1 MKTRWLAMGMAVAV
15 MVSGLTSVGT
25 PRAAAEEP
33 PLGWDESTDIYG
45 LIFPVEK
52 DYRYGDTY
60 GACRSGCSRRHE
72 GIDIKAPKMTKVFAA
87 ASGTV
92 GWMHNDQ
99 GGKCCAMALYHDD
112 GWETWYIHLNN
123 DTPGT
128 NDGKGWGFAPGIWS
142 GVHVDAGDLIAYVGD
157 SGNAE
162 GTISHL
168 HFELMRPGRNK
179 INPYPHLK
187 AAEPAPDPDPEPE
200 PAADP
205 GEVVYVG
212 TRVDDGPTHDGTGN
226 DSKGNNDGAAQCG
239 ETIELY
245 VTVGNEGASTLGG
258 LSAKLTESDPY
269 LSILYNTSASYP
281 SIGVGKQAENPKD
294 WDLRV
299 SGNAPA
305 GHKATLTFTYT
316 ANNGG
321 PWKIT
326 VELPVGCGDEPT
338 PEPAPTPDPE
348 PEPDGG
354 GDGPLRVVRLRVDDD
369 NRYDS
374 RGNNDGAAQCGETIE
389 LWVTARNVGTKLLNG
404 VTARLSESDP
414 YLSILYNADSAYPD
428 IPADRSRESARDWEL
443 AVSDKAPDG
452 HRAMLK
458 LTFNA
463 DGGGPWEV
471 SVELPLGCG

>member
-1 MKTRWLAMGMAVAV
+1 MKTRWLAMEMAVAV

-33 PLGWDESTDIYG
+33 SLGWDESTDIYG

-128 NDGKGWGFAPGIWS
+128 DDGKGWGFAPGIWS

-187 AAEPAPDPDPEPE
+187 AAEPAPDPEPEPE

-205 GEVVYVG
+205 GVVEVAGY
-212 TRVDDGPTHDGTGN
+212 RVDDGPSHDGTGN

-245 VTVGNEGASTLGG
+245 VTARNSGDSTVTG

-281 SIGVGKQAENPKD
+281 NLAPAKQAENPKD
-294 WDLRV
+294 WDLRI

-316 ANNGG
+316 ATSGG
-321 PWKIT
+321 PWNHTI
-326 VELPVGCGDEPT
+326 ELPIGCDDEPAS
-338 PEPAPTPDPE
+338 ES
-348 PEPDGG
+348 
-354 GDGPLRVVRLRVDDD
+354 GPVVEVAGYRVDDGPSHD
-369 NRYDS
+369 GTGNDS
-374 RGNNDGAAQCGETIE
+374 KGNNDGAAQCGETIE
-389 LWVTARNVGTKLLNG
+389 LYVTARNSGDSTVTGLSAKL
-404 VTARLSESDP
+404 TESDP
-414 YLSILYNADSAYPD
+414 YLSILYNAGSAYPD
-428 IPADRSRESARDWEL
+428 IRVDRSRESARDWEL